1 MKNTSSTVNV
11 HVCIIE
17 SLNWKN
23 SFLVGIYNISI
34 WHQVA
39 SCRASEKWRQTCW
52 RPCKCSSSWTLLKIH
67 KRCTIASVVWQN
79 IKFNTFCFY
88 QFHTRFSSTHMKIT
102 EYLISPFIHLYI
114 PFVICLHLITS
125 FISTFV
131 PHPPSMLL
139 SSLHFPIIL
148 RISLGKLHFTALKY
162 SGCPTLILWSQFDM
176 NPYFYHT
183 R

>member
-1 MKNTSSTVNV
+1 MKNTSSTV

-17 SLNWKN
+17 SLSWKN

-39 SCRASEKWRQTCW
+39 SCRAREKWRQTCW

-88 QFHTRFSSTHMKIT
+88 WFHTRFSSTHMKIT
-102 EYLISPFIHLYI
+102 EYLISPFIHLYTI
-114 PFVICLHLITS
+114 RHLFTS
-125 FISTFV
+125 HHLLYIDFRTSSAIHVTLISSFS
-131 PHPPSMLL
+131 HYSEN
-139 SSLHFPIIL
+139 F
-148 RISLGKLHFTALKY
+148 LGKTPLHGSKIHWLSY
-162 SGCPTLILWSQFDM
+162 SNSMITIWHESIFLP
-176 NPYFYHT
+176 H
-183 R
+183 